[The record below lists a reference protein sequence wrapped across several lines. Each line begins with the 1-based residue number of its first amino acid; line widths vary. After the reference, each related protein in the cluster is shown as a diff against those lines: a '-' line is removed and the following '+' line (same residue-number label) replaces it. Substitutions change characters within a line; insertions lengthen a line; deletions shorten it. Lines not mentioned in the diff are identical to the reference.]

1 MTLGPRH
8 IAGFGGVFIAAIVA
22 LSGYD
27 IYRSYQKTLEDTGR
41 ELDAHARVIAE
52 QTARSMQA
60 IDVVLRHLAEESR
73 RGALAGLSE
82 AQLHAYLR
90 EQSIGLVQVDGLV
103 VVQASGEARAAS
115 HVFPLPEPRPSV
127 SSFPEFQALRE
138 KRDLGLVIGPA
149 WRSEVDGAWVFP
161 LARRIETP
169 SGEFAGA
176 ASARG
181 KIDYFQHFYRAVQL
195 EPGTAVALI
204 HRNGTLMARHPPAEA
219 ALGKQLPMFDEMVR
233 TRTARAVSSVDG
245 VDRLGALELV
255 ADYPLA
261 VIVTRE
267 ATSALAGWRA
277 QSLRTAA
284 RTLGLALLAVVL
296 LVLLMRQFSRLYK
309 TSRSLEVTKERYALA
324 VAGSD
329 DGIWEY
335 DFTPG
340 RAFASARARELSGL
354 PPGPEDEAID
364 AFMQSLPV
372 HPDDRSVRTAAL
384 EAHLAGRT
392 AAYEGEWRIRGADGF
407 YRWVRVHGLC
417 IRDASGKPHR
427 MAGSISDIDARKRAE
442 DALRASEE
450 RYALAVAGADEG
462 IWDYDFVTGQVFA
475 SARARELS
483 GRPPGPEIV
492 SIDEWLNS
500 LVIHPDDAPR
510 RLAAREAHLSG
521 KAPAYEG
528 EWRMRRPDGSY
539 RWVRLHGLCLR
550 DASGKPY
557 RMAGSITDIDDRKRA
572 EEALRASEARY
583 ALAVAGSD
591 EGIWDYDFSAGKVFT
606 SARARE
612 LLGLA
617 PGGPET
623 QPLGGWAE
631 GLPIHP
637 DDKKVWQAAREA
649 HLSGQTPAF
658 QGEWRMRRPDGGYR
672 WVRVRGLCVR
682 DAAGKPTRMAGSV
695 TDIDARK
702 RAEEALRE
710 SQERYALAVAG
721 SDDGIWDFDF
731 VHRKVFGSARAREL
745 CGLPPGI
752 EVDPMDEWF
761 ARLPIHPEDAPYRLA
776 AMQAHL
782 DGKTPAYEGEYRM
795 RQADG
800 HYRWVRIHGLCIRD
814 AAGKPVR
821 MAGSVSDIDDRKRA
835 EEALRASEERFA
847 LAVAGSNDGIF
858 DWDIVHDRIY
868 TSKRAM
874 EIFDID
880 SDVTVR
886 THDDWRRLVRHHPDD
901 QSVRQE
907 FEHFLGAGPDLHD
920 VEYRILLKDG
930 GVRWVRHRHICVR
943 APNGKA
949 LRLTGSVSDID
960 AQKRAE
966 EGLRASEEHYR
977 SIFNAAADALVLRDA
992 EARVVDVNPA
1002 FLQISGY
1009 TREEVINGTRWIF
1022 ALPEMAELA
1031 KDMHRR
1037 CIAGETVRFEMK
1049 ARRKDGTLIDI
1060 EMRAVP
1066 IRYRGQQHALGMAR
1080 DITAQKRAEAERLR
1094 LEGQLLQAKKLEAIG
1109 TLAGGIAHDFN
1120 NILSATLGY
1129 GEMAQKAAPAGT
1141 ALRRHIDAVV
1151 SAGMR
1156 AKSLVERILAFSR
1169 SGMGERVPVH
1179 VQSVVDEALDLLAAS
1194 LPAHVRLDRALA
1206 AGDAAVMGDP
1216 TQIHQVVMNLCA
1228 NAAQAMKSPGS
1239 LTVALDVVEKSRSRV
1254 ATSELAEG
1262 RYLRLR
1268 VRDTGSGIA
1277 PNVLERIFDPF
1288 FTTKGAG
1295 VGTGLG
1301 LSLVH
1306 GIVTDLGG
1314 GIDVESELGKG
1325 TTFTVYLPWS
1335 DAVAAP
1341 AGEEEALAQ
1350 GAGETVLLVDDE
1362 ESLVR
1367 LGEEMIA
1374 SLGYEPVGFASS
1386 NAALAAF
1393 RADPERFSAVLTD
1406 ESMPEMTGCELAEQ
1420 IRRLRPELP
1429 IVLMTG
1435 FVHPGLAARAESL
1448 GVRDVLAKPL
1458 VARDIARAL
1467 AGALAQEQVA
1477 K

>member
-27 IYRSYQKTLEDTGR
+27 IYRSYQKTIDDTGR

-73 RGALAGLSE
+73 RGAFATLSD

-90 EQSIGLVQVDGLV
+90 EQSIGLVQVDGLII
-103 VVQASGEARAAS
+103 VQASGVVRAAS
-115 HVFPLPEPRPSV
+115 HIFPLPEPRPNV
-127 SSFPEFQALRE
+127 SDFTMFGALRE
-138 KRDLGLVIGPA
+138 KRDLGLQLGPA
-149 WRSEVDGAWVFP
+149 FRSDVDGAWVFP
-161 LARRIETP
+161 LARRIETAT
-169 SGEFAGA
+169 GEFAGV

-181 KIDYFQHFYRAVQL
+181 KIDYFQQFYRAVQL
-195 EPGTAVALI
+195 EPGTAVALM
-204 HRNGTLMARHPPAEA
+204 HRNGTLMARYPAAEA
-219 ALGKQLPMFDEMVR
+219 ALGQQLPAFDEMVR

-245 VDRLGALELV
+245 VDRFGALELV
-255 ADYPLA
+255 PDYPLA
-261 VIVTRE
+261 VIVTRD
-267 ATSALAGWRA
+267 ATSALAAWHA
-277 QSLRTAA
+277 QSRRTAA
-284 RTLGLALLAVVL
+284 RTLGLAVLAVVL

-309 TSRSLEVTKERYALA
+309 TSASLESAKERYALAVAGSDDGIWDYDFTTGKVFASARARELSGLPPSPEMLSASEWIDSLPIHPDDRPVWEASRAAHLAGTTPAYEGEWRMRQPDGSYRWVRVHGLCVRDASGKPYRMAGSISDIDARKRAEEALRVSEERYALAVAGSDDGIWDYDFAADKVFTSARARELLGLPAGAEMQPIGGWAEGLPIHPEDKPRWQAAREAHLAGQTSTYEGEWRMRRPDGGYRWVRVRGLCVRDAAGNPKRMAGSVSDIDARKRAEEALRASQERYALA

-335 DFTPG
+335 DFTTG

-372 HPDDRSVRTAAL
+372 HPDDKSVRTAAL

-427 MAGSISDIDARKRAE
+427 MAGSISDID
-442 DALRASEE
+442 
-450 RYALAVAGADEG
+450 
-462 IWDYDFVTGQVFA
+462 
-475 SARARELS
+475 
-483 GRPPGPEIV
+483 
-492 SIDEWLNS
+492 
-500 LVIHPDDAPR
+500 
-510 RLAAREAHLSG
+510 
-521 KAPAYEG
+521 
-528 EWRMRRPDGSY
+528 
-539 RWVRLHGLCLR
+539 
-550 DASGKPY
+550 
-557 RMAGSITDIDDRKRA
+557 
-572 EEALRASEARY
+572 
-583 ALAVAGSD
+583 
-591 EGIWDYDFSAGKVFT
+591 
-606 SARARE
+606 
-612 LLGLA
+612 
-617 PGGPET
+617 
-623 QPLGGWAE
+623 
-631 GLPIHP
+631 
-637 DDKKVWQAAREA
+637 
-649 HLSGQTPAF
+649 
-658 QGEWRMRRPDGGYR
+658 
-672 WVRVRGLCVR
+672 
-682 DAAGKPTRMAGSV
+682 
-695 TDIDARK
+695 
-702 RAEEALRE
+702 
-710 SQERYALAVAG
+710 
-721 SDDGIWDFDF
+721 
-731 VHRKVFGSARAREL
+731 
-745 CGLPPGI
+745 
-752 EVDPMDEWF
+752 
-761 ARLPIHPEDAPYRLA
+761 
-776 AMQAHL
+776 
-782 DGKTPAYEGEYRM
+782 
-795 RQADG
+795 
-800 HYRWVRIHGLCIRD
+800 
-814 AAGKPVR
+814 
-821 MAGSVSDIDDRKRA
+821 DRKRA

-847 LAVAGSNDGIF
+847 LAVAGSNDGIV
-858 DWDIVHDRIY
+858 DWDIPNDRIY

-874 EIFDID
+874 EIFDLD
-880 SDVTVR
+880 SEMTVR
-886 THDDWRRLVRHHPDD
+886 TRDEWRRLVRYHPDD
-901 QSVRQE
+901 RRIVRQDFQE
-907 FEHFLGAGPDLHD
+907 FLAGSGELRD
-920 VEYRILLKDG
+920 VEYRILLRNG
-930 GVRWVRHRHICVR
+930 AVRWVRHRHICVR
-943 APNGKA
+943 SPDGTA

-992 EARVVDVNPA
+992 EAKVVDVNPA

-1009 TREEVINGTRWIF
+1009 TREEVISGTRWIF

-1179 VQSVVDEALDLLAAS
+1179 VQSVVAEALDLLAAS
-1194 LPAHVRLDRALA
+1194 LPAHVRLDRELA
-1206 AGDAAVMGDP
+1206 AGNAAVMGDP

-1239 LTVALDVVEKSRSRV
+1239 LNVALDVVEKSRSRV
-1254 ATSELAEG
+1254 ATSELAGG
-1262 RYLRLR
+1262 RYIRLR
-1268 VRDTGSGIA
+1268 VRDSGSGIA
-1277 PNVLERIFDPF
+1277 PGVLERIFDPF

-1341 AGEEEALAQ
+1341 AGEEEAIAH
-1350 GAGETVLLVDDE
+1350 GAGEAVLLVDDE

-1374 SLGYEPVGFASS
+1374 GLGYEPVGFASS
-1386 NAALAAF
+1386 NAALEAF
-1393 RADPERFSAVLTD
+1393 RAEPERFSAVLTD

-1420 IRRLRPELP
+1420 IRRLRPGVP

-1448 GVRDVLAKPL
+1448 GVCDVLAKPL

-1467 AGALAQEQVA
+1467 AGALAQEQTV